1 MKNLLHAIALL
12 AMALLL
18 ILLPGCRNS
27 RPTLIVQISDP
38 QLGFS
43 TESHDLSPD
52 TAMFGE
58 AIRRINQLQ
67 PDAVVITGD
76 LVHECDDP
84 VQLAMV
90 RALLDRIDPEIAI
103 FPLPGNHD
111 IRIEGQNVNAARYMA
126 EHGKDRFVHT
136 LKNCLLVGLNSSY
149 IKQHAPQEQEQ
160 KQWLVE
166 RLQEYA
172 EVPHKIIF
180 VHHPFFREKIDEPND
195 YFSIDSADRRRYF
208 DLFAQYGV
216 EAVYAGHLHD
226 NAQGEY
232 LGIRMV
238 TTSAVCRQL
247 GKARPGVRLIE
258 INREGL
264 KDRYVSTQEIP
275 TER

>member
-103 FPLPGNHD
+103 FPLPGGH
-111 IRIEGQNVNAARYMA
+111 M
-126 EHGKDRFVHT
+126 
-136 LKNCLLVGLNSSY
+136 
-149 IKQHAPQEQEQ
+149 
-160 KQWLVE
+160 
-166 RLQEYA
+166 
-172 EVPHKIIF
+172 
-180 VHHPFFREKIDEPND
+180 
-195 YFSIDSADRRRYF
+195 DRRERPYVCSRAGIWALKGGCVRIVICRIY
-208 DLFAQYGV
+208 LF
-216 EAVYAGHLHD
+216 L
-226 NAQGEY
+226 
-232 LGIRMV
+232 V
-238 TTSAVCRQL
+238 TVWST
-247 GKARPGVRLIE
+247 RPSL
-258 INREGL
+258 
-264 KDRYVSTQEIP
+264 SSM
-275 TER
+275 